1 MGKEDRKLLGFVMAL
16 PLYQKRESERKR
28 MNSTKTQTVLK
39 NEMWVAGDVPVN
51 ILNVMGT

>member
-28 MNSTKTQTVLK
+28 MNGTKTVLK